1 MRVLTKS
8 HDLQEV
14 GLVEIAAGR
23 CPPLGQSIPRQSKD
37 EVAGSLCGE
46 EFVESTCYPT
56 NRLEYQMVV
65 RILHQGVHVEWA
77 CCTATTH
84 LECRMVVCNLV

>member
-1 MRVLTKS
+1 MLTKS

-46 EFVESTCYPT
+46 ELVEYTRHPT
-56 NRLEYQMVV
+56 NDLEYRTVV
-65 RILHQGVHVEWA
+65 HILDRGVHDELRFHP
-77 CCTATTH
+77 TTR

>member
-1 MRVLTKS
+1 VLTKS

-46 EFVESTCYPT
+46 ELVEYPCHTT
-56 NRLEYQMVV
+56 NRLECRKVV
-65 RILHQGVHVEWA
+65 RILDRGAENELGNP
-77 CCTATTH
+77 ATIL